1 MTVIFCVT
9 FVRHLCHLSSPDSRH
24 LCHLLPIGEVT
35 R

>member
-1 MTVIFCVT
+1 MTVTFCVT
-9 FVRHLCHLSSPDSRH
+9 NVRHLCHLLSPNSRH